1 MLTFNENNYAIAMTR
16 GDSESLTVRKKV
28 DGGSAPFEVGEV
40 ITLTVRDGADG
51 EIVFRK
57 VVTEFDEEGAAVIA
71 IETGDT
77 EGAEFGKYVY
87 DVQYTDAAGK
97 IQTVIPPTPGKLPK
111 FTLTEEATY

>member
-1 MLTFNENNYAIAMTR
+1 MLIFNEKTCAVTMTR
-16 GDSESLTVRKKV
+16 GDSESITVRKKI
-28 DGGSAPFEVGEV
+28 DGAAAEFEVGEI

-51 EIVFRK
+51 EIVFQK
-57 VVTEFDEEGAAVIA
+57 IVTEFDEEGAAVIA